1 MELKGKIKKID
12 QTKSYGTSNFRKR
25 ELVLETQEQYPQTIL
40 LSFQQDKCDVLN
52 SYKVGDVVTIGINIR
67 GKEYTNQ
74 QSEVKYFNELIG
86 WKITKETQSNNPN
99 DTQREAYESE
109 KISQVSDSEKVDDLP
124 F

>member
-12 QTKSYGTSNFRKR
+12 ETKSYGTSNFRKR

-52 SYKVGDVVTIGINIR
+52 NYKVGDVVTIGINIR
-67 GKEYTNQ
+67 GKEYVNQ

-99 DTQREAYESE
+99 DTQREPHQSE
-109 KISQVSDSEKVDDLP
+109 KISQVSESENTGLP